1 MRLIAISWPSFFKEE
16 ASIINA
22 LFEQG
27 LSVLHIRKPEASEAD
42 VEKLV
47 AHIRPEFHDRL
58 TMH

>member
-47 AHIRPEFHDRL
+47 AQRWQRDGTGIY
-58 TMH
+58 